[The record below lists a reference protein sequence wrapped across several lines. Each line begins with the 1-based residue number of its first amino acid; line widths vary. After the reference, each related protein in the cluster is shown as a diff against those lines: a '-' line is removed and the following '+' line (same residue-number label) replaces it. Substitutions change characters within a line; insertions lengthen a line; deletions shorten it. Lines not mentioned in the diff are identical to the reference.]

1 MKEENEGGVKI
12 QGRRITNLCFA
23 DDIDLIE
30 ENRERLQESL
40 TQLTEA
46 GGKAGLEINVSKT
59 KTMVNGRKDKEEEQL
74 SVKDKMIEKMTEFVY
89 LGSLLTEDN
98 DGSREVQRRI
108 ARATGAMEQFG
119 KIWRSKNI
127 STGTKINILK
137 AMVMSMVM
145 YASDT

>member
-59 KTMVNGRKDKEEEQL
+59 KQ
-74 SVKDKMIEKMTEFVY
+74 
-89 LGSLLTEDN
+89 
-98 DGSREVQRRI
+98 
-108 ARATGAMEQFG
+108 
-119 KIWRSKNI
+119 W
-127 STGTKINILK
+127 
-137 AMVMSMVM
+137 
-145 YASDT
+145 